1 MDGEG
6 TVEDLKQVYCE
17 KRTYSQ
23 KLDNHKH
30 GYGQF
35 LFPLQGSMDIQT
47 DHQTLKLDDQ
57 HCLFL
62 PSQCNHKFKSLDRN
76 EFLVLDIP
84 TRYLSGDH
92 QNEESSGVYLNLDEQ
107 WSSLRFL
114 LLEEVNHQ
122 NGSPAAVSHLVQ
134 YMSQKLNQR
143 AYPSITYL
151 HTHYQEQL
159 TIEEL
164 AQLEHYHPAYYSS
177 WFKTKTGKTPVEYV
191 HTLRLQEAKR
201 LLQETR
207 WSIASI
213 SQEVGYEHSSSLTRL
228 FLRYEGMTPKAYRN
242 SFK

>member
-1 MDGEG
+1 MEN
-6 TVEDLKQVYCE
+6 LKQIYCE
-17 KRTYSQ
+17 KRTYSR
-23 KLDNHKH
+23 KLDTHRH
-30 GYGQF
+30 SYGQF

-47 DHQTLKLDDQ
+47 EHQTLKLDDK

-62 PSQCNHKFKSLDRN
+62 PPQCNHKFKSLDRN

-84 TRYLSGDH
+84 TRYLCAGNQKKECSGI
-92 QNEESSGVYLNLDEQ
+92 YLNLDEQ

-114 LLEEVNHQ
+114 FLEEVNHQ
-122 NGSPAAVSHLVQ
+122 SGSPSAISHLVQ
-134 YMSQKLNQR
+134 YMSQKLNQQT
-143 AYPSITYL
+143 YPSITYL
-151 HTHYQEQL
+151 HTHYREQI

-164 AQLEHYHPAYYSS
+164 AKLEHYHPAYYSS

-201 LLQETR
+201 LLRETR

-228 FLRYEGMTPKAYRN
+228 FFRYEGMTPNVYRN